1 MAENMDINTTDPKTT
16 PAQAAKTLMNE
27 AWAANLDPQT
37 SLQLTSLTY
46 VRQARINQQQREL
59 ATLTT
64 EFGSTDSDV
73 VALQASIGVQ
83 QSLTSVL
90 GTTRDIARMALPTV
104 PTNGWVLQGHV
115 RDGSLQ
121 PIATLTIYL
130 ADEQKNFLS
139 SYGYAYTDAT
149 GLYTLPYTPDPSA
162 PAPAPLSTY
171 LAILNS
177 SGQAIYIDPSAFTLN
192 PGARLTRDLMLTSQT
207 PLGSPPPGSTPAPF
221 KVAKPKKTSEGT
233 SP

>member
-1 MAENMDINTTDPKTT
+1 MAENMDINTTDTKTT
-16 PAQAAKTLMNE
+16 PAATAKTLMNE

-64 EFGSTDSDV
+64 EFGTTDSDV

-90 GTTRDIARMALPTV
+90 GTTRDIAKMALPTV

-121 PIATLTIYL
+121 PIATLTVCL
-130 ADEQKNFLS
+130 VDQQKNVLNT
-139 SYGYAYTDAT
+139 YGYAYTDAT
-149 GLYTLPYTPDPSA
+149 GYYSLPYTPSASA
-162 PAPAPLSTY
+162 PAPVPLNAY
-171 LAILNS
+171 LEISNS
-177 SGQAIYIDPSAFTLN
+177 SGQAIYIDSSAFTLN
-192 PGARLTRDLMLTSQT
+192 PGARVTRDLMLTSQT
-207 PLGSPPPGSTPAPF
+207 PLGTPPGG
-221 KVAKPKKTSEGT
+221 KPNG
-233 SP
+233 